1 MRWGCCG
8 RWRRSRPGPTIGKRP
23 QRRRRKSSHPPKP
36 PASTTNASTTSPTKT
51 IVRPPVPLAYLG
63 LATLIERWMS
73 SIRSLPKRVRPNPAS
88 GDARIH
94 WPRAPGGPTLQRS
107 ESDPAKVSWV
117 TDSRLQRYAELVAR
131 FAANVGEGQIVVVNA
146 LVEHA
151 PLVRA
156 VTRAAYQA
164 GARWVGTRYSDAH
177 VRRALIELAP
187 EDSLSWTPPWAL
199 TELETLA
206 KEDGALISITGDAEP
221 NLLADLDGGRVGR
234 ARPL

>member
-1 MRWGCCG
+1 
-8 RWRRSRPGPTIGKRP
+8 
-23 QRRRRKSSHPPKP
+23 
-36 PASTTNASTTSPTKT
+36 
-51 IVRPPVPLAYLG
+51 
-63 LATLIERWMS
+63 
-73 SIRSLPKRVRPNPAS
+73 
-88 GDARIH
+88 
-94 WPRAPGGPTLQRS
+94 
-107 ESDPAKVSWV
+107 V

-206 KEDGALISITGDAEP
+206 KEDGALISITGPTCWPTSTAG
-221 NLLADLDGGRVGR
+221 AWDGPALWPWSRR
-234 ARPL
+234 CTSCRIAT